1 MLTVNGNHSIFY
13 YKLMEKNLSY
23 SPFSENNTCMIMKR
37 ETTPDNFLNIHL

>member
-1 MLTVNGNHSIFY
+1 MLTVKGNHSIFY

-23 SPFSENNTCMIMKR
+23 SPFSENNMIMKR